1 MLVYLPGTPNFG
13 WTRIPSIG
21 PDSHSNGLRLGA
33 QAVRRCK
40 NLANAGQKLMSY
52 QNKTL
57 SALLQ
62 GLDLGTSE
70 SDTLLETERRG
81 IHLHR

>member
-1 MLVYLPGTPNFG
+1 
-13 WTRIPSIG
+13 
-21 PDSHSNGLRLGA
+21 
-33 QAVRRCK
+33 
-40 NLANAGQKLMSY
+40 MSY

-57 SALLQ
+57 SALIQ